1 MKEVS
6 NFLIPFFYTLCLHKV
21 EIMEDIMIELFIAVK
36 HMFERRKQSII
47 AMSGVAIGITVLIVA
62 LGISNGLD
70 KNMIQNILSMTTH
83 IKVTNGTVSIE
94 NYDELSKKIKKTDG
108 VISAMPQY
116 TTQGIVKYSGENG
129 VYVSGVMIEGI
140 RSEDAE
146 NVMKLNKKMTLGK
159 VDFENL
165 TGVILGK
172 ELLIQ
177 LGAKI
182 GDKIKV
188 ISSENK
194 DIEFTIT
201 GAFQSGFYDYD
212 SAMIILPLR
221 AVQIMSDS
229 EDIVTEI
236 NVNIKDIYSA
246 DKTAGEIKKIIGPDY
261 KTKTWGEANKN
272 LLDALTLE
280 KSVMVLL
287 LSLIVVIACFVV
299 GVILNTIV
307 REKTRDI
314 GIMRSM
320 GFSSKNVMTIFLIE
334 GTILGFIGIVLGV
347 IMSAVLIYFLENY
360 SMQLPLDI
368 YYLDKLPFE
377 ISLKEI
383 GVISGVTFGIILM
396 SSLFPAYRAARLK
409 PVEALK
415 YDG

>member
-1 MKEVS
+1 
-6 NFLIPFFYTLCLHKV
+6 
-21 EIMEDIMIELFIAVK
+21 MIELFIATK

-47 AMSGVAIGITVLIVA
+47 AMTGVAIGVTVLIVA

-83 IKVTNGTVSIE
+83 IKVTNQGVAIE
-94 NYDELSKKIKKTDG
+94 GYDDIAKKIDNVKG
-108 VISAMPQY
+108 VVSAMPQY

-129 VYVSGVMIEGI
+129 VYVSGVMIEGV
-140 RSEDAE
+140 RNEDAIK
-146 NVMKLNKKMTLGK
+146 VMEIDKKITIGKADLNDM
-159 VDFENL
+159 
-165 TGVILGK
+165 TGVIVGK
-172 ELLIQ
+172 ELLLQ
-177 LGAKI
+177 LGANI

-212 SAMIILPLR
+212 SAMIILPLQS
-221 AVQIMSDS
+221 VQIMTESD
-229 EDIVTEI
+229 DIVTEI
-236 NVNIKDIYSA
+236 NVKIEDIHSA
-246 DKTAGEIKKIIGPDY
+246 EKTAEEIKTVIGSDF

-272 LLDALTLE
+272 LLDALRLE

-320 GFSSKNVMTIFLIE
+320 GFSSKNIMNIFLIE

-347 IMSAVLIYFLENY
+347 ILSAILIYILENY

-377 ISLKEI
+377 ISLNEI
-383 GVISGVTFGIILM
+383 GVISGVTFIIILV
-396 SSLFPAYRAARLK
+396 SSIFPAYRAARLK

>member
-1 MKEVS
+1 
-6 NFLIPFFYTLCLHKV
+6 
-21 EIMEDIMIELFIAVK
+21 MIELFIAMK
-36 HMFERRKQSII
+36 HMIERRKQSII
-47 AMSGVAIGITVLIVA
+47 AMSGVAIGVTVLIVA

-83 IKVTNGTVSIE
+83 IKISNSSIAIE
-94 NYDELSKKIKKTDG
+94 NYNEVAKKINNVDG

-116 TTQGIVKYSGENG
+116 STQGIVKFAGEKG
-129 VYVSGVMIEGI
+129 VYVSGVMIQGVRE
-140 RSEDAE
+140 EDAL
-146 NVMKLNKKMTLGK
+146 NVMELNKKITLGK
-159 VDFENL
+159 ADFNNL
-165 TGVILGK
+165 TGVVIGK
-172 ELLIQ
+172 ELMLQ
-177 LGAKI
+177 LGANI

-212 SAMIILPLR
+212 SAMVLIPLR
-221 AVQIMSDS
+221 AVQIMCDS

-236 NVNIKDIYSA
+236 NVKLKDIYSA
-246 DKTAGEIKKIIGPDY
+246 DKSVEKIKKVIGEGY
-261 KTKTWGEANKN
+261 TTKTWGEANKN

-280 KSVMVLL
+280 KSVMLLL

-320 GFSSKNVMTIFLIE
+320 GFSSINIMNIFMIE
-334 GTILGFIGIVLGV
+334 GTILGFIGIVSGV
-347 IMSAVLIYFLENY
+347 ILSAILIYILENY
-360 SMQLPLDI
+360 SMQLPLEI

-383 GVISGVTFGIILM
+383 GIISGVTFVIILV
-396 SSLFPAYRAARLK
+396 SSVFPAYRAARLK

>member
-1 MKEVS
+1 
-6 NFLIPFFYTLCLHKV
+6 
-21 EIMEDIMIELFIAVK
+21 MIELFIAMK
-36 HMFERRKQSII
+36 HMIERRKQSII
-47 AMSGVAIGITVLIVA
+47 AMSGVAIGVTVLIVA

-83 IKVTNGTVSIE
+83 IKISNSSIAIE
-94 NYDELSKKIKKTDG
+94 NYNEVAKKINNVDG

-116 TTQGIVKYSGENG
+116 STQGIVKFTGEKG
-129 VYVSGVMIEGI
+129 VYVSGVMIQGVRE
-140 RSEDAE
+140 EDAL
-146 NVMKLNKKMTLGK
+146 NVMELNKKITLGK
-159 VDFENL
+159 ADFNNL
-165 TGVILGK
+165 TGVVIGK
-172 ELLIQ
+172 ELMLQ
-177 LGAKI
+177 LGANI

-212 SAMIILPLR
+212 SAMVLIPLR
-221 AVQIMSDS
+221 AVQIMCDS

-236 NVNIKDIYSA
+236 NVKLKDIYSA
-246 DKTAGEIKKIIGPDY
+246 DKSVEKIKKVIGEGY
-261 KTKTWGEANKN
+261 TTKTWGEANKN

-280 KSVMVLL
+280 KSVMLLL

-320 GFSSKNVMTIFLIE
+320 GFSSINIMNIFMIE
-334 GTILGFIGIVLGV
+334 GTILGFIGIVSGV
-347 IMSAVLIYFLENY
+347 ILSAILIYILENY
-360 SMQLPLDI
+360 SMQLPLEI

-383 GVISGVTFGIILM
+383 GIISGVTFVIILV
-396 SSLFPAYRAARLK
+396 SSVFPAYRAARLK